1 MFILFLDLIKQ
12 MSIIMLLINRINI
25 LNLFDNKMILKLLKN
40 IKIMIYLF

>member
-25 LNLFDNKMILKLLKN
+25 LKFNLIIND
-40 IKIMIYLF
+40 IKINDILILVTN